1 MSMANIVQQQVSGTN
16 YGQRH
21 FAANGQSHSMGSQY
35 GISNF
40 RIQIFLL
47 FCFSNGKYSVSNK
60 IVGQLFVCI
69 FVVGLIVI

>member
-35 GISNF
+35 GMGWDLKFSNT
-40 RIQIFLL
+40 IFLTVL
-47 FCFSNGKYSVSNK
+47 FFKREIFCFK
-60 IVGQLFVCI
+60 
-69 FVVGLIVI
+69 